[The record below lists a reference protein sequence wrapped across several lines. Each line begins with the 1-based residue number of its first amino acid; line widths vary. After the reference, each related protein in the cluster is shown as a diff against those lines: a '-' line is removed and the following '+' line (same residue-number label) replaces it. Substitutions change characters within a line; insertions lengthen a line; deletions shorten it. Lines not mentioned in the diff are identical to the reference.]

1 MQRFYCCSVRF
12 RHFAG
17 GGRLCLLKVFW
28 QLSGEDIIRGFEKFM
43 TGMGKNLPNILTVS
57 RIFAVLI
64 FVAIASVA
72 HIGVISNENWIFWSR
87 ISAVVLAMLAGLTDL
102 LDGYLARKYHCV
114 SDFGALMDPLADKIF
129 VTGTMLMAV
138 EYQIIPAWIAIA
150 VLFRE
155 FMVTGLRTLAAKKQ
169 VVISADR
176 WGKLKTAL
184 QMTMLGM
191 AGIAWSID
199 GGADYLRTESWL
211 GVRIWY
217 VWLAFMIGIVLITL
231 FSGLGYF
238 IRYRKLFLSDGE

>member
-1 MQRFYCCSVRF
+1 
-12 RHFAG
+12 
-17 GGRLCLLKVFW
+17 
-28 QLSGEDIIRGFEKFM
+28 
-43 TGMGKNLPNILTVS
+43 MGKNLPNTLTVS

-64 FVAIASVA
+64 FVAIASIA
-72 HIGVISNENWIFWSR
+72 HIDVISDKAWIFGLR
-87 ISAVVLAMLAGLTDL
+87 LSAVILALLAGLTDL
-102 LDGYLARKYHCV
+102 LDGYLARKYHWV

-138 EYQIIPAWIAIA
+138 EYRIIPAWIAIA

-184 QMTMLGM
+184 QMTMLGI

-199 GGADYLRTESWL
+199 GGAAYLRSASWA
-211 GVRIWY
+211 GIRIWY
-217 VWLAFMIGIVLITL
+217 IWMAFMTGIVLVTI

-238 IRYRKLFLSDGE
+238 IRFRKLFMDSDENK

>member
-1 MQRFYCCSVRF
+1 
-12 RHFAG
+12 
-17 GGRLCLLKVFW
+17 
-28 QLSGEDIIRGFEKFM
+28 
-43 TGMGKNLPNILTVS
+43 MGKNLPNILTVS

-72 HIGVISNENWIFWSR
+72 HIGVINDAKLIFSLR
-87 ISAVVLAMLAGLTDL
+87 VIAVVLALLAGLTDL
-102 LDGYLARKYHCV
+102 LDGYLARKFHWV

-138 EYQIIPAWIAIA
+138 EYRIIPAWIAIA

-169 VVISADR
+169 IVISADR

-184 QMTMLGM
+184 QMTMLGI
-191 AGIAWSID
+191 AGIAWAID
-199 GGADYLRTESWL
+199 GGNVYLHNESWF
-211 GVRIWY
+211 GIRIWY
-217 VWLAFMIGIVLITL
+217 IWLTFMTGIVLITL

-238 IRYRKLFLSDGE
+238 IRYRKLFFAPEED

>member
-1 MQRFYCCSVRF
+1 M
-12 RHFAG
+12 
-17 GGRLCLLKVFW
+17 
-28 QLSGEDIIRGFEKFM
+28 I
-43 TGMGKNLPNILTVS
+43 GKNLPNILTVS

-64 FVAIASVA
+64 FVVIASVA
-72 HIGVISNENWIFWSR
+72 HINVISDESWIRALR

-102 LDGYLARKYHCV
+102 LDGYLARRYHCV

-138 EYQIIPAWIAIA
+138 EYLIIPAWIAIA

-184 QMTMLGM
+184 QMTMLGL

-199 GGADYLRTESWL
+199 GGAAYLRNASVCNIRL
-211 GVRIWY
+211 WY
-217 VWLAFMIGIVLITL
+217 VWLAFMIGIVLVTI

-238 IRYRKLFLSDGE
+238 IRYRKLFMNSDD

>member
-1 MQRFYCCSVRF
+1 
-12 RHFAG
+12 
-17 GGRLCLLKVFW
+17 
-28 QLSGEDIIRGFEKFM
+28 
-43 TGMGKNLPNILTVS
+43 MGKNLPNTLTVS

-72 HIGVISNENWIFWSR
+72 HIDVISDKNWIFGLR
-87 ISAVVLAMLAGLTDL
+87 LSAVILALLAGLTDL
-102 LDGYLARKYHCV
+102 LDGYLARKYNWV

-138 EYQIIPAWIAIA
+138 EYRIIPAWIAIA

-184 QMTMLGM
+184 QMTILGV
-191 AGIAWSID
+191 AGIAWAID
-199 GGADYLRTESWL
+199 GGAAYLRSASWA
-211 GVRIWY
+211 GIRIWY
-217 VWLAFMIGIVLITL
+217 VWMAFMTGIVLVTI

-238 IRYRKLFLSDGE
+238 IRFRKLFMGGDDK